1 MLLKEKNLEREGEIT
16 GLLEVNVQGGRLME
30 IYASIEA
37 FCFAM
42 DVIGLTKRPTIINML
57 VVIFLQ

>member
-1 MLLKEKNLEREGEIT
+1 
-16 GLLEVNVQGGRLME
+16 ME